1 MQNIIE
7 VAGLKKSYGNL
18 EAVRGIDFTVQR
30 GSLFAFLGPNGAGK
44 STTIDMVSTQLRPDA
59 GQIRIDGLEIGRQ
72 DDEIRQRIGIVF
84 QDSVLDA
91 LLTVKENLM
100 VRSSFYDMDKAAQ
113 KQAVQAAAKTA
124 DVLDFINQPYGK
136 LSGGQRRRADIAR
149 ALVNTPKLLFLDEP
163 TTGLD
168 PQTRK
173 NVWETI
179 RSLQLQ
185 QGMTIFLTTHY
196 MEEAAQADA
205 ITIIDHG
212 KVLAAGTPVE
222 LKEKYTSDMLKIMPK
237 QAEPIQNYLEQNGL
251 AYTRKGEEIDV
262 LVHHTVDTL
271 PILEAVR
278 QHIASFEVIRGSMD
292 DVFINITGEEIR
304 N

>member
-100 VRSSFYDMDKAAQ
+100 VRSSFYGMDKAAQ